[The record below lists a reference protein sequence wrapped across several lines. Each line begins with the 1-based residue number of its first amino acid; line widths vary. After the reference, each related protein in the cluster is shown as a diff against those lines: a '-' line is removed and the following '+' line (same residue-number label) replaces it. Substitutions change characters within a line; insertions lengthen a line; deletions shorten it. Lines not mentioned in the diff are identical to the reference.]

1 MKSLSTSHYSKP
13 YSNPRYHVEFLVW
26 CGHVHCLILKR
37 VWKVQTKSQG
47 KHHLGVFSKI
57 KVREHSVCG
66 GLPTSEPLWSPSP
79 FRFLYKTPLLNST
92 HTHAHAQTHT
102 HTHTELHPPPPPPFL
117 CQFSPPSAP
126 SSPFPTTSPPT
137 PPIKPLVFVYYWSSG
152 VKTIQRG
159 CLTCFN

>member
-102 HTHTELHPPPPPPFL
+102 HTHTHRVTP
-117 CQFSPPSAP
+117 
-126 SSPFPTTSPPT
+126 PTTTTIPLPILATLRPLLSLPHDQPPYPT
-137 PPIKPLVFVYYWSSG
+137 DQATGFCVLLVLRRQNNPAGLPDLF
-152 VKTIQRG
+152 
-159 CLTCFN
+159 